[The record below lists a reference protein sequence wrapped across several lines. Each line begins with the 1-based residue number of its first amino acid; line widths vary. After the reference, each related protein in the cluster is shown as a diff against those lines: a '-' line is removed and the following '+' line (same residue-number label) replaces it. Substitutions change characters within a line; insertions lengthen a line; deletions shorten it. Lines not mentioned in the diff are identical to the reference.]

1 MSTLKALLLSTKIK
15 PHKVGITDYPDIA
28 FHVRA
33 LTLGEAREFEAV
45 AEDPNSDESTIS
57 QFLLSRCVVDEE
69 GNPQLDDEAIDA
81 LSSGTVRELAA
92 AIGALNNGKYDKLK
106 KS

>member
-15 PHKVGITDYPDIA
+15 PHKVAITDYPDLV

-33 LTLGEAREFEAV
+33 LTLGEARDFGQV
-45 AEDPNSDESTIS
+45 AEKPDCSESDITR
-57 QFLLSRCVVDEE
+57 FLLSRCVVDEE
-69 GNPQLDDEAIDA
+69 GNPELDDEAIDA
-81 LSSGTVRELAA
+81 LSAGAIVELAN
-92 AIGALNNGKYDKLK
+92 AIGAINDGKYDRLK